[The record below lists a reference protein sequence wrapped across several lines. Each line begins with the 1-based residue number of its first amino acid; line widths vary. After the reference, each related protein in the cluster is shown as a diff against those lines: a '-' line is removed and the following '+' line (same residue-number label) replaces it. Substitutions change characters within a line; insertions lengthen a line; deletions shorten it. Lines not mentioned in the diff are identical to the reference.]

1 MTSMGHMT
9 KHTASTAQGHKPK
22 TVNRKEMTSQT
33 KMTCKKNNSPKQPAK
48 NDFQRFPKMMRKPQM
63 PQMSQMLQMAQM
75 PQMLQMLPPRTK
87 KR

>member
-33 KMTCKKNNSPKQPAK
+33 KMTCKKNNSPKIT
-48 NDFQRFPKMMRKPQM
+48 RK
-63 PQMSQMLQMAQM
+63 
-75 PQMLQMLPPRTK
+75 K
-87 KR
+87 